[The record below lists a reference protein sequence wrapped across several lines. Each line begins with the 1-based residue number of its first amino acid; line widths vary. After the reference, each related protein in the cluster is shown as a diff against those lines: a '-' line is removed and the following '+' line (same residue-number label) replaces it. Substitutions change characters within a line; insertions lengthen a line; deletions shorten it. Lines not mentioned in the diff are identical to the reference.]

1 MKVYF
6 FQISDKTEINKV
18 NLPKSVLEHCKK
30 TESFA
35 AAEALIQMGAE
46 NLRYGEKNKPIADNC
61 YVSIS
66 HSGNMVAVCISEK
79 PIGIDIEKI
88 DYERDIGKI
97 AKRFYFGKELETFN
111 SAPTPEVFFD
121 IWTKK
126 EAYSKI
132 GGEGVG
138 EVFKGFDVFDL
149 EDYDFQTEEING
161 YMLSVCE
168 KIKGC

>member
-6 FQISDKTEINKV
+6 FDILEQEEINKED
-18 NLPKSVLEHCKK
+18 LPQSVLSHCKK
-30 TESFA
+30 KESFA
-35 AAEALIQMGAE
+35 AANALIQMGAQ
-46 NLRYGEKNKPIADNC
+46 NLHYNEKNKPLADNC

-66 HSGNMVAVCISEK
+66 HCENMVAVCTSEK
-79 PIGIDIEKI
+79 PVGIDIEKI
-88 DYERDIGKI
+88 DFDRDVNKI
-97 AKRFYFGKELETFN
+97 VNRFYHGKELEIFKENPTADTFF
-111 SAPTPEVFFD
+111 E

-138 EVFKGFDVFDL
+138 EVFKGFDVFSL
-149 EDYDFQTEEING
+149 EDYGFQTENING

-168 KIKGC
+168 KTE